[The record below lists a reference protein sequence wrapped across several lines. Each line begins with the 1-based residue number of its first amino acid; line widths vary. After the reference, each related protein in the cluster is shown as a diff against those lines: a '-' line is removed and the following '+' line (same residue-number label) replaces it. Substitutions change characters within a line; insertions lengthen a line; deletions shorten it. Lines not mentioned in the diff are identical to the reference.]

1 MLYESSSV
9 KIDPVAPVAA
19 FSKFTKFNNNNN
31 NNNNNKNNKTIWAS
45 AARFG
50 LRLITRVL
58 LLTEKSCGHCTGSW
72 RTFSFIGEIV
82 LIKFKYFQQEIEA
95 MLRINLFKLTVESL

>member
-9 KIDPVAPVAA
+9 KIDPIAPVAA

-31 NNNNNKNNKTIWAS
+31 NNNNKNNKAIWVS

-50 LRLITRVL
+50 LRPITRVL
-58 LLTEKSCGHCTGSW
+58 LLTEKNCDHCTGRW
-72 RTFSFIGEIV
+72 RTFSFIGEIA
-82 LIKFKYFQQEIEA
+82 LIKFNYFLQEIEA
-95 MLRINLFKLTVESL
+95 MRRINLFKLTVESL